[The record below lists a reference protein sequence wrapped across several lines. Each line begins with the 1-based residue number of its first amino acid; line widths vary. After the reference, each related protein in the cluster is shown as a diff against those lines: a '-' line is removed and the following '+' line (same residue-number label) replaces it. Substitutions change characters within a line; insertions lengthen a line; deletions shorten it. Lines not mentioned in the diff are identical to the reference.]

1 MGKPTWFLDDKQL
14 ERLINHDWRTTIR
27 DGEAEAAESLRKG
40 TRMNGRHIAWALLRE
55 AIKVARVTY
64 AAPSRSGYPQKCAL
78 PDGVDEVTVWQ
89 MVSSY
94 LRGELENLPE
104 PDTKAPRP
112 SAKQISRAEVILELW
127 HNAALAGKGDK
138 KRLKK
143 AVYAKAAG
151 RKPRHIH
158 AATGLS
164 YKQLWKAQEEA
175 SNDLWEIILR
185 FSKKSIDKT

>member
-1 MGKPTWFLDDKQL
+1 
-14 ERLINHDWRTTIR
+14 
-27 DGEAEAAESLRKG
+27 
-40 TRMNGRHIAWALLRE
+40 
-55 AIKVARVTY
+55 
-64 AAPSRSGYPQKCAL
+64 
-78 PDGVDEVTVWQ
+78 

-151 RKPRHIH
+151 RKPRQIH